1 MIELPPLGR
10 AGIRPGREGVVGVV
24 KQDEQVAKVFAG
36 LALELHQEPGV
47 EETIDAVL
55 QFALLAVGCTHA
67 GVVLVR
73 RGGRL
78 DPAASTAPV
87 VRQIDQ
93 LQLEYGEGPTLTS
106 VADRNDVGLLVKDLA
121 LDERWPVWGPE
132 AAALGLRSALALR
145 LHTGGATLG
154 VLELFHPEPDAFGA
168 DEDAVAHIL
177 ARHASVAV
185 ATARQE
191 ASLWQAVDARKLIGQ
206 AQGMLMERFAMDEDQ
221 AFAVLRRYSQDYNI
235 KLRDVADRLI
245 CTRKLPDRPVRSG
258 DEPVA

>member
-1 MIELPPLGR
+1 VFR
-10 AGIRPGREGVVGVV
+10 
-24 KQDEQVAKVFAG
+24 QDEQIADVFAR
-36 LALELHQEPGV
+36 LAVELHRESGL

-55 QFALLAVGCTHA
+55 RFALLVVGCTDA
-67 GVVLVR
+67 GVVLAR
-73 RGGRL
+73 RAGRL
-78 DPAASTAPV
+78 EPVASTAPV
-87 VRQIDQ
+87 VEQIDQ
-93 LQLEYGEGPTLTS
+93 LQLAYGEGPALTS

-168 DEDAVAHIL
+168 DDDAVARIL
-177 ARHASVAV
+177 AQHASVAV
-185 ATARQE
+185 ATACQE

-206 AQGMLMERFAMDEDQ
+206 AQGILMERFAMDADQ

-235 KLRDVADRLI
+235 KLRDVADRLVS
-245 CTRKLPDRPVRSG
+245 TRNLPVR
-258 DEPVA
+258 

>member
-1 MIELPPLGR
+1 MRQG
-10 AGIRPGREGVVGVV
+10 
-24 KQDEQVAKVFAG
+24 EQVADVFAR
-36 LALELHQEPGV
+36 LAVELHRESGV

-55 QFALLAVGCTHA
+55 QFALPAVGCTHG
-67 GVVLVR
+67 GVVLAC

-78 DPAASTAPV
+78 EPAASTAPV
-87 VRQIDQ
+87 VEQIDQ
-93 LQLEYGEGPTLTS
+93 LQLEYGEGPALTS

-145 LHTGGATLG
+145 LHTGGPTLG

-185 ATARQE
+185 ATARLE

-206 AQGMLMERFAMDEDQ
+206 AQGILMERFAMDGDH
-221 AFAVLRRYSQDYNI
+221 AFAVLRRYSQDYNL

-245 CTRKLPDRPVRSG
+245 STRNLPDRS
-258 DEPVA
+258 D